1 MRATELV
8 ITVIGQ
14 EYHAR
19 FDVPYVGS
27 ASDNGTTEN
36 GSFVGDCL
44 SWPNLIGR
52 ETADNEDTTQ
62 SGCSMF
68 SI

>member
-8 ITVIGQ
+8 ITIIGQ

-44 SWPNLIGR
+44 S
-52 ETADNEDTTQ
+52 
-62 SGCSMF
+62 
-68 SI
+68 